1 MASKEPKI
9 EVGIKKFSL
18 ELFVQTHSYK
28 NYSSSVGAPCPFW
41 QKPNF
46 KAQKYLISVIKV
58 PKCCPKRVQNGGWR
72 EIFFTKC

>member
-28 NYSSSVGAPCPFW
+28 NYSSSVGAPCPFC
-41 QKPNF
+41 QETNF
-46 KAQKYLISVIKV
+46 EAQIYTISVKMGTKILA
-58 PKCCPKRVQNGGWR
+58 PKGHKMGVGVK
-72 EIFFTKC
+72 FFFAK

>member
-1 MASKEPKI
+1 MAPKEPKI
-9 EVGIKKFSL
+9 EVGIKKIFAKSL

-46 KAQKYLISVIKV
+46 KAQKYLISVKKG
-58 PKCCPKRVQNGGWR
+58 PKMLPQKGPKWGLA
-72 EIFFTKC
+72 